1 MDLWGTHLNCVHRE
15 RGLLKAE
22 NQLNSTGL
30 AFELFSST
38 SQLTIDHRP
47 HQTHQEYQRHQKH
60 QRPDS
65 NGQAFGVTLNAFKPC
80 SSQVN
85 RIRQRRT
92 GVPER
97 TILVK
102 RATSLWRAILVKR
115 AILVERESHSV
126 WNRRSSFEARGN
138 RMFWLSLCDYIKP
151 SWAIWTYQMRKVI
164 CFRTAASTTWK
175 CRKFLL
181 ETYFGPI
188 FRVRSFSINWSAD
201 RFSDKR
207 RSSRDVL
214 SYFLAGMLSGIVTP
228 FSLQRLR
235 LAIYSRK
242 MVKYFAKS
250 DLAFSV

>member
-30 AFELFSST
+30 AFELYSST

-115 AILVERESHSV
+115 AILVERVTVCEIGGH
-126 WNRRSSFEARGN
+126 
-138 RMFWLSLCDYIKP
+138 LSKREEIECSDWVY
-151 SWAIWTYQMRKVI
+151 AII
-164 CFRTAASTTWK
+164 SD
-175 CRKFLL
+175 LL
-181 ETYFGPI
+181 GPFGPTKCERLSA
-188 FRVRSFSINWSAD
+188 FEQQRQQLESVESF
-201 RFSDKR
+201 
-207 RSSRDVL
+207 
-214 SYFLAGMLSGIVTP
+214 Y
-228 FSLQRLR
+228 
-235 LAIYSRK
+235 
-242 MVKYFAKS
+242 
-250 DLAFSV
+250 